1 MLLLTEDTDF
11 REQSG
16 ITGGGG
22 VACVSFVHM
31 LLLPCR
37 ILVYS
42 LSCICREEKK
52 KCSEWRAVLFY
63 SFHFYR
69 NELRE

>member
-11 REQSG
+11 RERSG

-31 LLLPCR
+31 LLLPCI

-52 KCSEWRAVLFY
+52 KVLRVEGCTLLFF
-63 SFHFYR
+63 SF
-69 NELRE
+69 LQK